1 MLDQFPI
8 RVRLPASDVD
18 RAKDWYREKLGLTPK
33 KEHMNH
39 LLYEL
44 GSGTHFLVYPSPATA
59 GTAKNT
65 QAEWTVHDIESV
77 IDRLRSNGVQ
87 FEEYD
92 FGQMKTENGVL
103 ESPLG
108 KSAWFK
114 DSEGNT
120 FQLSEL
126 VF

>member
-1 MLDQFPI
+1 MMDQFAI
-8 RVRLPASDVD
+8 RVRLPATDVG
-18 RAKDWYREKLGLTPK
+18 RAKAWYEQKLGLAPK

-44 GSGTHFLVYPSPATA
+44 GSGTEVVVYPSPATA
-59 GTAKNT
+59 GTARNT
-65 QAEWTVHDIESV
+65 QAEWTVQNIESV
-77 IDRLRSNGVQ
+77 MDRLRSNGVQ

-92 FGQMKTENGVL
+92 FGQMKTENGL
-103 ESPLG
+103 LQSPLG

-120 FQLSEL
+120 FQVSEPAW
-126 VF
+126 